1 MSQRV
6 TPVPESPPDPPR
18 VLCRSS
24 PSSHGP
30 SGKSPLHADHQ
41 THPLNALKTRKVKD
55 LSARRLSLVLK
66 NTGSRWMKGF
76 SRSSVGKESAC
87 NTGDGSIPGDGKIPR
102 RRKWQ
107 PISVFLPGESHEQRS
122 LAGCNSWGHKS
133 RHD

>member
-6 TPVPESPPDPPR
+6 TPVPESPPDPPC

-30 SGKSPLHADHQ
+30 SCKSPLHADHQ

-107 PISVFLPGESHEQRS
+107 PIPVFLPGESHEQRS